1 MADLFLLA
9 QPGKYGIKKFDENI
23 TVLGF
28 SNFLMVLLRIFR
40 VSD

>member
-9 QPGKYGIKKFDENI
+9 QPGKSGIKKFDEKYHF
-23 TVLGF
+23 LGF